1 MYKGQQKLNLKRKKS
16 GLEGL
21 LAIVGL
27 DDGMYQYGK
36 MEGES
41 SNF

>member
-1 MYKGQQKLNLKRKKS
+1 VQIGQLRCRRKALS

-27 DDGMYQYGK
+27 EM
-36 MEGES
+36 MVES
-41 SNF
+41 VGVGADL